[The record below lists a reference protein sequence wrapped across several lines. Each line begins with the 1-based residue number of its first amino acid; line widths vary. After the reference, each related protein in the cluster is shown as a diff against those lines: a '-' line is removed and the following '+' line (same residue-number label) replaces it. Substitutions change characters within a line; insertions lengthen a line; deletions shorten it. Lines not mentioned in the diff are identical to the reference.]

1 MYCMDQTQWFQ
12 NKSYSSNSSRNYSS
26 SNSANH
32 TYANWNQRNW
42 NSSYNGTHN
51 SNYDSQNPK
60 ARVIYVNDQIKASTI
75 MIIDDDKKNL
85 WVFPRRVALEMAE
98 QAWLDLVQ
106 ISYDPEKMQSTV
118 KMTDYW
124 KYMYQKWKEDKERK
138 KQQKSHETKEI
149 KLSYA
154 IWDNDLALKLKKA
167 EEFLTS
173 WTSVKISIKL
183 KWREKM
189 YADKA
194 LEKIQYAKDQLSQFG
209 RAQYDT
215 PKKEAQWYSIIL
227 FAK

>member
-1 MYCMDQTQWFQ
+1 MDQNQWFQ
-12 NKSYSSNSSRNYSS
+12 KKSYDSNGHKNYSNSGYSHAS
-26 SNSANH
+26 E
-32 TYANWNQRNW
+32 NQRW
-42 NSSYNGTHN
+42 GNGG
-51 SNYDSQNPK
+51 SYDSQNQK
-60 ARVIYVNDQIKASTI
+60 AKIVYVNDQIKAPTI
-75 MIIDDDKKNL
+75 MIIDDEKKNL
-85 WVFPRRVALEMAE
+85 WVFPRRIALEMAE

-106 ISYDPEKMQSTV
+106 MSYDPDKMQSTV
-118 KMTDYW
+118 RMTDYW

-138 KQQKSHETKEI
+138 KQQKWREVKEI

-194 LEKIQYAKDQLSQFG
+194 LEKIEYSKSQLSKFG
-209 RAQYDT
+209 RVQYDT

>member
-1 MYCMDQTQWFQ
+1 MDQNQWLQKKTYTQNF
-12 NKSYSSNSSRNYSS
+12 NRNGVSSNWYSR
-26 SNSANH
+26 ANE
-32 TYANWNQRNW
+32 NQRYW
-42 NSSYNGTHN
+42 NSWGVYE
-51 SNYDSQNPK
+51 SQTSK
-60 ARVIYVNDQIKASTI
+60 VKMTYVNDQIKAPTI
-75 MIIDDDKKNL
+75 MIIDDEKKNL
-85 WVFPRRVALEMAE
+85 WVFPRRIALEMAE

-106 ISYDPEKMQSTV
+106 MSYDPEKMQSTV

-124 KYMYQKWKEDKERK
+124 KYMYQKWKEEKERK
-138 KQQKSHETKEI
+138 KQQKWREIKEI

-154 IWDNDLALKLKKA
+154 IGDNDLALKLKKA

-194 LEKIQYAKDQLSQFG
+194 LEKIQYAKGQLSEYG
-209 RAQYDT
+209 RCQYDV

>member
-1 MYCMDQTQWFQ
+1 M
-12 NKSYSSNSSRNYSS
+12 
-26 SNSANH
+26 
-32 TYANWNQRNW
+32 
-42 NSSYNGTHN
+42 
-51 SNYDSQNPK
+51 
-60 ARVIYVNDQIKASTI
+60 VYVNDQIKAPTI
-75 MIIDDDKKNL
+75 MIIDDEKKNL
-85 WVFPRRVALEMAE
+85 WTFPRRVALEMAE
-98 QAWLDLVQ
+98 QAGLDLVQ
-106 ISYDPEKMQSTV
+106 MTYDPDKMMSTV
-118 KMTDYW
+118 RMTDYW

-138 KQQKSHETKEI
+138 KQQKSRETKEI

-154 IWDNDLALKLKKA
+154 IGDNDLALKLKKA

-194 LEKIQYAKDQLSQFG
+194 LEKIQFAKDRLSEFG

>member
-1 MYCMDQTQWFQ
+1 MDQNQWFQ
-12 NKSYSSNSSRNYSS
+12 KKSYNANSGKSYSWWNSGGYSRG
-26 SNSANH
+26 
-32 TYANWNQRNW
+32 WENQRW
-42 NSSYNGTHN
+42 NNG
-51 SNYDSQNPK
+51 SYDSQNPK
-60 ARVIYVNDQIKASTI
+60 AKIVYVNDQIKAPTI
-75 MIIDDDKKNL
+75 MIIDDEKKNL
-85 WVFPRRVALEMAE
+85 WTFPRRVALEMAE

-106 ISYDPEKMQSTV
+106 MSYDPDKMQSTV
-118 KMTDYW
+118 RMTDYW

-138 KQQKSHETKEI
+138 KQQKSRETKEI

-194 LEKIQYAKDQLSQFG
+194 LEKIEYAKDQLSKFG
-209 RAQYDT
+209 RVQYDT

>member
-1 MYCMDQTQWFQ
+1 MDQTQWFQ
-12 NKSYSSNSSRNYSS
+12 KKPYISNSNGNYKNSWTASSGHSYGNGENQRSSYSNNQSR
-26 SNSANH
+26 
-32 TYANWNQRNW
+32 W
-42 NSSYNGTHN
+42 N

-75 MIIDDDKKNL
+75 MIIDDEKKNL
-85 WVFPRRVALEMAE
+85 GVFPRRVALEMAE

-138 KQQKSHETKEI
+138 KQQKWRETKEI

-154 IWDNDLALKLKKA
+154 IGDNDLALKLKKA

-194 LEKIQYAKDQLSQFG
+194 LEKIQYAKDQLSSFG

-215 PKKEAQWYSIIL
+215 PKKEAQGYSIIL

>member
-1 MYCMDQTQWFQ
+1 MDQNQWFQ
-12 NKSYSSNSSRNYSS
+12 KKPYNTNWGKNYSGQ
-26 SNSANH
+26 NSGW
-32 TYANWNQRNW
+32 YSRGGENQRW
-42 NSSYNGTHN
+42 NGGS
-51 SNYDSQNPK
+51 YDSQNSK
-60 ARVIYVNDQIKASTI
+60 AKIVYVNDQIKAPTI
-75 MIIDDDKKNL
+75 MIIDDEKKNL
-85 WVFPRRVALEMAE
+85 WTFPRRVALEMAE

-106 ISYDPEKMQSTV
+106 MSYDPDKMQSTV
-118 KMTDYW
+118 RMTDYW

-138 KQQKSHETKEI
+138 KQQKWREVKEI

-194 LEKIQYAKDQLSQFG
+194 LEKIEYAKDQLSQFG
-209 RAQYDT
+209 RVQYDT

>member
-1 MYCMDQTQWFQ
+1 MDQNQWFQ
-12 NKSYSSNSSRNYSS
+12 KKPYNANGGKNYSGQ
-26 SNSANH
+26 NSGG
-32 TYANWNQRNW
+32 YSRGGENQRW
-42 NSSYNGTHN
+42 NGGSF
-51 SNYDSQNPK
+51 DSQNPK
-60 ARVIYVNDQIKASTI
+60 AKIIYVNDQIKAPTI
-75 MIIDDDKKNL
+75 MIIDDEKKNL
-85 WVFPRRVALEMAE
+85 WTFPRRVALEMAE

-106 ISYDPEKMQSTV
+106 MSYDPDKMQSTV
-118 KMTDYW
+118 RMTDYW

-138 KQQKSHETKEI
+138 KQQKSRETKEI

-173 WTSVKISIKL
+173 GTSVKISIKL

-194 LEKIQYAKDQLSQFG
+194 LEKIEYAKEQLSKFG
-209 RAQYDT
+209 RVQYDT

>member
-1 MYCMDQTQWFQ
+1 MDQTQWFQ
-12 NKSYSSNSSRNYSS
+12 NKSYSSNSGRNYSS

-32 TYANWNQRNW
+32 TYVNWNQRSW

-85 WVFPRRVALEMAE
+85 WVFSRRVALEMAE

>member
-1 MYCMDQTQWFQ
+1 MDQNQWFQ
-12 NKSYSSNSSRNYSS
+12 KKPYNANGGKSYSGQNSGGYSRGGE
-26 SNSANH
+26 
-32 TYANWNQRNW
+32 NQRW
-42 NSSYNGTHN
+42 NGGS
-51 SNYDSQNPK
+51 YDSQNPK
-60 ARVIYVNDQIKASTI
+60 AKITYVNDQIKAPTI
-75 MIIDDDKKNL
+75 MVIDDEKKNL
-85 WVFPRRVALEMAE
+85 WTFPRRVALEMAE

-106 ISYDPEKMQSTV
+106 MSYDPDKMQSTV
-118 KMTDYW
+118 RMTDYW

-138 KQQKSHETKEI
+138 KQQKSRETKEI

-173 WTSVKISIKL
+173 GTSVKISIKL
-183 KWREKM
+183 KWREKI

-194 LEKIQYAKDQLSQFG
+194 LEKIEYAKEQLSKFG
-209 RAQYDT
+209 RVQYDT

>member
-1 MYCMDQTQWFQ
+1 
-12 NKSYSSNSSRNYSS
+12 
-26 SNSANH
+26 
-32 TYANWNQRNW
+32 
-42 NSSYNGTHN
+42 
-51 SNYDSQNPK
+51 
-60 ARVIYVNDQIKASTI
+60 
-75 MIIDDDKKNL
+75 MIIDDEKKNL
-85 WVFPRRVALEMAE
+85 WTFPRRVALEMAD
-98 QAWLDLVQ
+98 QAGLDLVQ
-106 ISYDPEKMQSTV
+106 MSYDPDKMLSTV
-118 KMTDYW
+118 RMTDYW

-138 KQQKSHETKEI
+138 KQQKSRETKEI

-173 WTSVKISIKL
+173 GTSVKISIRL

-194 LEKIQYAKDQLSQFG
+194 LEKIEYAKEQLSQFG

>member
-1 MYCMDQTQWFQ
+1 M
-12 NKSYSSNSSRNYSS
+12 
-26 SNSANH
+26 
-32 TYANWNQRNW
+32 
-42 NSSYNGTHN
+42 
-51 SNYDSQNPK
+51 
-60 ARVIYVNDQIKASTI
+60 VYVNDQIKAPTI
-75 MIIDDDKKNL
+75 MIIDDEKKNL

-106 ISYDPEKMQSTV
+106 MSYDPDKMQSTV
-118 KMTDYW
+118 RMTDYG

-138 KQQKSHETKEI
+138 KQQKWRDIKEI

-154 IWDNDLALKLKKA
+154 IWENDLALKLKKA

-183 KWREKM
+183 RGREKM
-189 YADKA
+189 YTEKA
-194 LEKIQYAKDQLSQFG
+194 LEKIEYAKEQLSNLWRVQNEI
-209 RAQYDT
+209 

>member
-1 MYCMDQTQWFQ
+1 MDQSQWFQ

-26 SNSANH
+26 SNSAGRS
-32 TYANWNQRNW
+32 YANGNNENQRNW
-42 NSSYNGTHN
+42 NSSYSWGRNW
-51 SNYDSQNPK
+51 NYDSQNPK
-60 ARVIYVNDQIKASTI
+60 ARVIYVNEQIKASTI
-75 MIIDDDKKNL
+75 MIIDEEKKNL

-98 QAWLDLVQ
+98 QAGLDLVQ

-154 IWDNDLALKLKKA
+154 IGDNDLALKLKKA

-173 WTSVKISIKL
+173 GTSVKISIKL

-189 YADKA
+189 YSDKA
-194 LEKIQYAKDQLSQFG
+194 LEKIQYAKDQLSRFG

>member
-1 MYCMDQTQWFQ
+1 MDQTQWFQ
-12 NKSYSSNSSRNYSS
+12 GKSYTANTWKNFSSVSG
-26 SNSANH
+26 SAGH
-32 TYANWNQRNW
+32 SYANWNQRN
-42 NSSYNGTHN
+42 SSGYNN
-51 SNYDSQNPK
+51 WRDQNAWLQNQK
-60 ARVIYVNDQIKASTI
+60 VRVIYVNDQIKASTI
-75 MIIDDDKKNL
+75 MIIDDEKKNL

-124 KYMYQKWKEDKERK
+124 KYMYQKGKEDKERK

-149 KLSYA
+149 KLSYG

-194 LEKIQYAKDQLSQFG
+194 LEKIQYAKDQLSKFG
-209 RAQYDT
+209 RVQYDT

>member
-1 MYCMDQTQWFQ
+1 MSWFYIDLCCMDQNQWYQ
-12 NKSYSSNSSRNYSS
+12 KKSY
-26 SNSANH
+26 
-32 TYANWNQRNW
+32 T
-42 NSSYNGTHN
+42 SSYNRNGSGWN
-51 SNYDSQNPK
+51 SYANENQRHWNNGWWYDQQNPK
-60 ARVIYVNDQIKASTI
+60 AKIMYVNDQIKASTI
-75 MIIDDDKKNL
+75 MIIDDEKRNL

-106 ISYDPEKMQSTV
+106 MTYDPDKMQSTV

-138 KQQKSHETKEI
+138 KQQKSRETKEI

-173 WTSVKISIKL
+173 WISVKISIRL

-194 LEKIQYAKDQLSQFG
+194 LEKIEYAKEKLSAFWRSQF
-209 RAQYDT
+209 DT
-215 PKKEAQWYSIIL
+215 PKKEAQWYSIVL

>member
-1 MYCMDQTQWFQ
+1 MNQSQWFQ
-12 NKSYSSNSSRNYSS
+12 KKSYNENSVKNYSWW
-26 SNSANH
+26 NSRTNE
-32 TYANWNQRNW
+32 NQRW
-42 NSSYNGTHN
+42 NGGLF
-51 SNYDSQNPK
+51 DSQNPK
-60 ARVIYVNDQIKASTI
+60 AKMVYVNDQIKAPTI
-75 MIIDDDKKNL
+75 MIIDDEKKNL

-106 ISYDPEKMQSTV
+106 MSYDPDKMQSTV
-118 KMTDYW
+118 RMTDYG

-138 KQQKSHETKEI
+138 KQQKWRDIKEI

-154 IWDNDLALKLKKA
+154 IWENDLALKLKKA

-183 KWREKM
+183 RGREKM
-189 YADKA
+189 YTEKA
-194 LEKIQYAKDQLSQFG
+194 LEKIEYAKEQLSNLWRVQNEI
-209 RAQYDT
+209 

>member
-1 MYCMDQTQWFQ
+1 MNQSQWFQ
-12 NKSYSSNSSRNYSS
+12 KKSYNENSVKNHSWWNSRTNE
-26 SNSANH
+26 
-32 TYANWNQRNW
+32 NQRW
-42 NSSYNGTHN
+42 NGGLF
-51 SNYDSQNPK
+51 DSQNPK
-60 ARVIYVNDQIKASTI
+60 AKMVYVNDQIKAPTI
-75 MIIDDDKKNL
+75 MIIDDEKKNL

-106 ISYDPEKMQSTV
+106 MSYDPDKMQSTV
-118 KMTDYW
+118 RMTDYG

-138 KQQKSHETKEI
+138 KQQKWRDIKEI

-154 IWDNDLALKLKKA
+154 IWENDLALKLKKA

-183 KWREKM
+183 RGREKM
-189 YADKA
+189 YTEKA
-194 LEKIQYAKDQLSQFG
+194 LEKIEYAKEQLSNLWRVQNEI
-209 RAQYDT
+209 